1 MKGIKFM
8 SAALLYLAALSG
20 TAFAQEAAFDVPL
33 TSSAYVKD
41 YESFKLAANESTD
54 VQVKKPNGT
63 APEVKKSDFEPS
75 FFSGSNAHKYLGL
88 GTIVA
93 AALTAATAPEDGCEN
108 NCTAQTQQPRQRNG
122 THAKLARAT
131 VAMATATVIT
141 GILAHWDDISLA
153 DGFTDPDNLHALLG
167 IAGALVM
174 AKAVNKS
181 AGSTT
186 PVSHAA
192 MAELGALSMVAAIKI
207 TW

>member
-20 TAFAQEAAFDVPL
+20 TAFAQDAAFDLPL
-33 TSSAYVKD
+33 TSSAYIKD

-54 VQVKKPNGT
+54 VQAKKPNSV

-93 AALTAATAPEDGCEN
+93 AALTAVTAPEGCEQ
-108 NCTAQTQQPRQRNG
+108 NCTANTPRERNG

-141 GILAHWDDISLA
+141 GVLAHWDDISLA

-181 AGSTT
+181 AGSAT